1 MNDREKIE
9 AAFEDR
15 ILIIKIEAEAS
26 KTADELT
33 QDITLLFGKKQL
45 ELIHRLIAKGYV
57 TGKVQAKLEEIEGV
71 LK

>member
-1 MNDREKIE
+1 MSNPIE

-33 QDITLLFGKKQL
+33 QDIQLLFGKKQL

-57 TGKVQAKLEEIEGV
+57 IGKVQARLEEIEGV
-71 LK
+71 IR

>member
-9 AAFEDR
+9 A
-15 ILIIKIEAEAS
+15 EAS
-26 KTADELT
+26 KAADELT
-33 QDITLLFGKKQL
+33 QDITLLFGKKSL

-57 TGKVQAKLEEIEGV
+57 TGKVQAKIEEIEGV